1 MEKGQPDTTLCK
13 TFCDC
18 SFNSV
23 QMKGRRQGEESSDW
37 NIAAASSLCLLV
49 LLADALLPGVLPLV
63 LPVAVRGVEDP
74 AGQRDGLR
82 RQLLL
87 GDAALSQVGF
97 RRHGRRLRPAV
108 GDVVRAVSGS
118 VVVRRRAVG
127 VAVQAGVGVSVGMRV
142 GVRVRGGA
150 AVVEGADLVYGV
162 HLWSAVVDVEVG
174 RGQVLVRGGPQV
186 TGKRF
191 QGVVPD
197 GARFRI
203 LASEVTLTQRGHP
216 AAGAA
221 WQGGVAATQSWL
233 RTGGRAR
240 DRVQRRL
247 ERENQRDSGCAVQHR
262 VSSVVTTTWTST
274 PLTLPSHA
282 VRNIGKTSYKWEQ
295 TTSQQLPH
303 HSDIVLPTLRHLNMA
318 S

>member
-1 MEKGQPDTTLCK
+1 M
-13 TFCDC
+13 
-18 SFNSV
+18 
-23 QMKGRRQGEESSDW
+23 
-37 NIAAASSLCLLV
+37 

-97 RRHGRRLRPAV
+97 GRHGWRLRPAV
-108 GDVVRAVSGS
+108 RDVVRAVSGS

-162 HLWSAVVDVEVG
+162 HLWSAVVDVQVG

-191 QGVVPD
+191 QGIVPD
-197 GARFRI
+197 GAGVWI
-203 LASEVTLTQRGHP
+203 LTSEVTLTQRGHP

-221 WQGGVAATQSWL
+221 
-233 RTGGRAR
+233 
-240 DRVQRRL
+240 
-247 ERENQRDSGCAVQHR
+247 
-262 VSSVVTTTWTST
+262 
-274 PLTLPSHA
+274 
-282 VRNIGKTSYKWEQ
+282 
-295 TTSQQLPH
+295 
-303 HSDIVLPTLRHLNMA
+303 
-318 S
+318 